1 MSAKETPYDSDVVVA
16 LVVGAMHVPECGDR
30 VIELSLASV
39 LGGAG
44 ESLRGKWCIRA
55 EDVAGG
61 SNFEMGG

>member
-1 MSAKETPYDSDVVVA
+1 
-16 LVVGAMHVPECGDR
+16 MHVPECGDR

-55 EDVAGG
+55 KDVAGG
-61 SNFEMGG
+61 SDLEMGG